1 MVLCVAG
8 YVKEEISIS
17 DIDIIESVD
26 KLISQGVSAKDA
38 IKAVAEKYS
47 LGKNEVYKLYH
58 Q

>member
-1 MVLCVAG
+1 MVLCVSG
-8 YVKEEISIS
+8 HIKEEITVS
-17 DIDIIESVD
+17 DIDIIESID

-38 IKAVAEKYS
+38 IKSVAEKYS

>member
-1 MVLCVAG
+1 MVLCVEG
-8 YVKEEISIS
+8 FTKEEISIS
-17 DIDIIESVD
+17 EIDIIESVD

-38 IKAVAEKYS
+38 IKSVAEKYS